1 VVTLTREVLKQ
12 VAGTGS
18 TKVIITGQI
27 VDSNAAMIGDL
38 YNVELKALD
47 AWERMLKELGIL

>member
-1 VVTLTREVLKQ
+1 
-12 VAGTGS
+12 
-18 TKVIITGQI
+18 VIITGQI